1 MPYAEDDMLML
12 SGIQHYAFCPRQWAL
27 IHIEQQWNDN
37 LLTTEGHIMHRHVD
51 DPFYRQKMGSHIC
64 LRSVSLAS
72 RELGLYGISDI
83 VELHPTDS
91 EENCIVHPNYSGR
104 WTPFPVEYKHGKPK
118 HDDVDIVQLVA
129 QALCLEEVYGI
140 RIQKGAIF
148 YGVTRRRLDVEI
160 TDELRNKVRTYA
172 KSMHELFFIGKIPSA
187 TKQPFCRNCSL
198 KDICMP
204 DRAFKESAS
213 EYLKRNLY
221 EETT

>member
-1 MPYAEDDMLML
+1 MSYAEDDMLML

-37 LLTTEGHIMHRHVD
+37 LLTTEGHIMHQHVD
-51 DPFYRQKMGSHIC
+51 DPFYRQKMGDHIC

-72 RELGLYGISDI
+72 RELGLYGTSDI
-83 VELHPTDS
+83 VELHPSDS
-91 EENCIVHPNYSGR
+91 EENCIVHPNYPGR
-104 WTPFPVEYKHGKPK
+104 WTPFPVEYKHGQPK

-148 YGVTRRRLDVEI
+148 YGVTRHRLDVEI
-160 TDELRNKVRTYA
+160 TDELRNKVRAYA
-172 KSMHELFFIGKIPSA
+172 KSMHELFLIGKTPSA
-187 TKQPFCRNCSL
+187 TKQPFCRSCSL

-204 DRAFKESAS
+204 DSAYKGSAS
-213 EYLKRNLY
+213 DYLKRNLY